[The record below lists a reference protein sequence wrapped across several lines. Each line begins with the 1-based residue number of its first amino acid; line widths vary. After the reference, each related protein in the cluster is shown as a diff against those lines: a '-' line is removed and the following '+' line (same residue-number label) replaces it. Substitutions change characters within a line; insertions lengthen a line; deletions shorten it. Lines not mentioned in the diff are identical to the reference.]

1 MVLSAAPAIKAIFAL
16 PINNIANLPVLI
28 SIATAVFSRE
38 SVEDVRAD
46 IF

>member
-1 MVLSAAPAIKAIFAL
+1 MPLNAAPAIKAIKFHSISNFASH
-16 PINNIANLPVLI
+16 PVLI